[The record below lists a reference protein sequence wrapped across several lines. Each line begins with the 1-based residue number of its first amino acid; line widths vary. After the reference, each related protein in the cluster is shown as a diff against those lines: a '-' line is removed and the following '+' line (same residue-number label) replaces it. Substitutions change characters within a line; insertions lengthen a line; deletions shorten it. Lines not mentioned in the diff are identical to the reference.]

1 MTKTI
6 RSILLLAG
14 AVVLCLAPSAFA
26 DTASV
31 TFTGAATS
39 TTLTIHD
46 SVLGTVTAYIDPYK
60 GTVNGQSLLIFCVD
74 PDHEVNYGDSWI
86 ANVSYPGG
94 DLSKT
99 YQVMDYG
106 QSASAANMIYEEM
119 AALALLLQ
127 GTPASDATTR
137 REIQGAI
144 WQLADPGL
152 TFPNAT
158 AAFLS
163 AVSGYETWAA
173 NNPLTSGFEIL
184 SDVNNVKQEY
194 IVLTPEPA
202 TVLLLGLG
210 LGGLFFLK
218 RRQRLSAAA

>member
-1 MTKTI
+1 MK
-6 RSILLLAG
+6 
-14 AVVLCLAPSAFA
+14 
-26 DTASV
+26 
-31 TFTGAATS
+31 FTGTATNI
-39 TTLTIHD
+39 TLTIHD
-46 SVLGTVTAYIDPYK
+46 SVLGTVTAYIDPYT
-60 GTVNGQSLLIFCVD
+60 GVVGGQSVLMFCVD
-74 PDHEVNYGDSWI
+74 PDHGVNYGDTWT

-106 QSASAANMIYEEM
+106 RSANDANTIYEEM
-119 AALALLLQ
+119 AGLALLLEN
-127 GTPASDATTR
+127 TPATDATTR

-144 WQLADPGL
+144 WQLADPTL

-163 AVSGYETWAA
+163 AVAGYEAWAA
-173 NNPLTSGFEIL
+173 THKLTSGFEIL
-184 SDVNNVKQEY
+184 SDVNNRKQEY

-202 TVLLLGLG
+202 TMLLLGLG

-218 RRQRLSAAA
+218 RKQRLSVSC